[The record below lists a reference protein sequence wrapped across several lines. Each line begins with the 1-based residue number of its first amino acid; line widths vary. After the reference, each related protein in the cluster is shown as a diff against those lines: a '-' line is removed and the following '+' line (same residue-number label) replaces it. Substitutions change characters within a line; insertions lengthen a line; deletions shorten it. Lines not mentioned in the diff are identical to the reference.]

1 MKCILLRQNIVYDLP
16 LYFTFQSIS
25 PFTGHYKTT
34 DERFQSFLTFFKDI
48 GVNLDEVQVKPF
60 SLNNSTKFN
69 YISPQI

>member
-34 DERFQSFLTFFKDI
+34 DERFQSFLTFFKDN
-48 GVNLDEVQVKPF
+48 GVNLDEVQV
-60 SLNNSTKFN
+60 
-69 YISPQI
+69 